1 VSLSATIGLALALAA
16 AAALVVWRAAVKRTA
31 LAVTQYLGEVKGEV
45 AKITWPS
52 QDELRRATIVIL
64 IFVVVVALI
73 IGAMDIIL
81 QWLLVR
87 LPSRL
92 G

>member
-1 VSLSATIGLALALAA
+1 MG
-16 AAALVVWRAAVKRTA
+16 
-31 LAVTQYLGEVKGEV
+31 
-45 AKITWPS
+45 KITWPS

-64 IFVVVVALI
+64 IFVIVVALI
-73 IGAMDIIL
+73 IGAMDLIL